1 MVQEENEIFGTGQVR
16 SIQTLELQQA
26 RFSPS
31 RAAVQ
36 EAGFAYFTY
45 LDHLFRPFLRIR
57 YHESG
62 SVDVRLLGAALLT
75 FDSPQLLTWGVVEAI
90 RFPIRD
96 GLLVQRQMR
105 RTGELRFELHT
116 TKLVMAV
123 EGYYAAL
130 IGPRGSDL
138 RRWFYER
145 SHAAIHRRVAERFLD
160 EWLGKLVTG
169 AH

>member
-1 MVQEENEIFGTGQVR
+1 MIREEMEIFGTGQVR
-16 SIQTLELQQA
+16 SIQTLELSQA

-45 LDHLFRPFLRIR
+45 LGRRFRPFLRIR
-57 YHESG
+57 LHADG
-62 SVDVRLLGAALLT
+62 SIDVRLLGATLLA
-75 FDSPQLLTWGVVEAI
+75 FDPPQMSTRGVMEAVG
-90 RFPIRD
+90 FPIRG

-105 RTGELRFELHT
+105 RSGELRFELHP

-138 RRWFYER
+138 RRWLYER
-145 SHAAIHRRVAERFLD
+145 SQAAIHRRVADRFLD
-160 EWLGKLVTG
+160 EWLGRLLTG
-169 AH
+169 AR